1 MTAAMHQQ
9 QAINNVHMEEELE
22 EQFGPILV
30 KVLEQHGISAA
41 DCKKL
46 QDAGFF
52 TVEAVVYAPRYQSKP
67 LCLIDMN

>member
-1 MTAAMHQQ
+1 MSAAMQQ
-9 QAINNVHMEEELE
+9 GINNIQLDQEEEME
-22 EQFGPILV
+22 EQFGPLLV

-52 TVEAVVYAPRYQSKP
+52 TVEAVVYAPR
-67 LCLIDMN
+67 

>member
-1 MTAAMHQQ
+1 MSAAMQEG
-9 QAINNVHMEEELE
+9 INNIHINQEDELE

-46 QDAGFF
+46 QDAGFY
-52 TVEAVVYAPRYQSKP
+52 TVEALVYAPR
-67 LCLIDMN
+67 

>member
-1 MTAAMHQQ
+1 MQEG
-9 QAINNVHMEEELE
+9 INNIHINQEDELE

-46 QDAGFF
+46 QDAGFY
-52 TVEAVVYAPRYQSKP
+52 TVEAVVYAPR
-67 LCLIDMN
+67 